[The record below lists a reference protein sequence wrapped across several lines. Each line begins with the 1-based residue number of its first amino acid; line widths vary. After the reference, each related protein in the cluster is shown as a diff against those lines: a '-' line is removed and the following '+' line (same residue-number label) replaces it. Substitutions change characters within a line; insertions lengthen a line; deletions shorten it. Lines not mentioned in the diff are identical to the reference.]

1 MVAIEHAKMR
11 ILVDADAC
19 PVKQEIVAAARRF
32 ATPVIMVAS
41 YSHRLM
47 PEEGVE
53 IVQVD
58 PSDQAVDLYI
68 ANRMRP
74 GDIVITQDF
83 GVAAL
88 ALGRGAL
95 AMSFR
100 GQPYTADNIDFL
112 LASRHARSKARRGGV
127 RMKGPRA
134 MTESDRQIFLHHL
147 TKVLRERQEIQSV

>member
-1 MVAIEHAKMR
+1 MVLIVHAKTR

-19 PVKQEIVAAARRF
+19 PVKQEIVIAAHRF

-41 YSHRLM
+41 YAHRLM

-68 ANRMRP
+68 ANHMRP

-100 GQPYTADNIDFL
+100 GQQYTADNIDFL
-112 LASRHARSKARRGGV
+112 LATRHARSRARRGGL
-127 RMKGPRA
+127 RTKGPRA
-134 MTESDRQIFLHHL
+134 MTDSDREIFLHQL
-147 TKVLRERQEIQSV
+147 TKVLRSRQENESV